1 MVKYCQHTWGFNQ
14 QKWDLIQELPLR
26 DCSAGSLSSI
36 TWQSSMNIHHDPP
49 LIHGHI
55 MRNATLQLPFTCFQ
69 KVLVKQSRVIS
80 SFQALLSTNKF
91 LALLKT
97 PLGVQTHTARR
108 GCHHRAVY
116 SPAART
122 ESNRVLIRNRK
133 REQVVFRPPSP
144 SRSPRSV
151 SIWIVWWVA
160 IRRLRRPR
168 GGTILHNFGRAETPE
183 LPADKD
189 KAAAWHPQVGRNKAA
204 HLSAAQIVRRRFL
217 LWSKTHLFH
226 SSLIQVLDVDEPSGN
241 PEP

>member
-1 MVKYCQHTWGFNQ
+1 M
-14 QKWDLIQELPLR
+14 
-26 DCSAGSLSSI
+26 
-36 TWQSSMNIHHDPP
+36 
-49 LIHGHI
+49 
-55 MRNATLQLPFTCFQ
+55 
-69 KVLVKQSRVIS
+69 SRVIS

-122 ESNRVLIRNRK
+122 ESHRVLIRNRK
-133 REQVVFRPPSP
+133 REQVVFRPSP

-151 SIWIVWWVA
+151 SIWIVRWVA

-189 KAAAWHPQVGRNKAA
+189 KAAAWHQVGRNKAA
-204 HLSAAQIVRRRFL
+204 HLSAAENRRRFL
-217 LWSKTHLFH
+217 LWSKTHLFP
-226 SSLIQVLDVDEPSGN
+226 SDLYRRFYLDHG
-241 PEP
+241 